1 MLPETTT
8 ISTACRHCGTLHDI
22 DAPTR
27 GWIDWQEGELIQVAL
42 PTLTEG
48 ERELLISGTC
58 DTCWDRMFPPENDEN
73 D

>member
-1 MLPETTT
+1 MIPETTT
-8 ISTACRHCGTLHDI
+8 NSTACRRCGMLHDI

-42 PTLTEG
+42 PTLTAD

-58 DTCWDRMFPPENDEN
+58 GTCFDRMFPSEND
-73 D
+73 

>member
-1 MLPETTT
+1 MIPETTT
-8 ISTACRHCGTLHDI
+8 ISTACRHC
-22 DAPTR
+22 

-58 DTCWDRMFPPENDEN
+58 DTCWDRMFPPEND
-73 D
+73 

>member
-27 GWIDWQEGELIQVAL
+27 GWIDWQEGELIQVAM
-42 PTLTEG
+42 PTLTAE

-58 DTCWDRMFPPENDEN
+58 DTCWDKMFPPENDEN